1 MARTLNRLLA
11 LALLPAAALAAPPS
25 FEAVRASYVS
35 SEAVLLDRHGAP
47 LAELRVDRSAR
58 RLAWVPLAEVSP
70 ALQEAV
76 VAAEDR
82 RFHAHGG
89 VDWRALASAA
99 WDSLRRG
106 RARGASTITMQL
118 AAMLDAR
125 LRPAGERRTLAQKW
139 RQVRAA
145 RALEAR
151 WTKAEILEAYLNLAG
166 FRGELEGVHAA
177 ARGLFGK
184 HPAGLDADEAR
195 LLAALVRAPNAAPR
209 TVARRACALPAADG
223 AGDCGRIERIAAVAL
238 GGRPGLAS
246 RLDAAPHLAHALLDR
261 PGARVATTL
270 DGGLQRFAR
279 DTLLRHLLAL
289 ADRNVEDGAVLVL
302 DNASGEILAYVAS
315 SGELSDAA
323 QVDGITARRQAGS
336 TLKPFLYALAIEE
349 RWLTAAS
356 ILDDSPLN
364 VATPVGLYV
373 PQNYDR
379 DFKGPVSLRTALG
392 ASLNVPAVRT
402 LLLAGFERFHERLRA
417 LGFAS
422 LTEPAAHYGYALAL
436 GGADVT
442 LLELANAYRALANG
456 GLWSPARAAPGAP
469 APRQRVMS
477 AGAAH
482 IVSDILADPGAR
494 ALTFG
499 LASPLDTPFRAAVK
513 TGTSKDM
520 RDNWAIGFS
529 DRYTVGVWVGNFS
542 GSPMWD
548 VSGMSG
554 AAPVWNEVMG
564 YLHRD
569 RPGRPPQAA
578 PAEVRQVPVRFEP
591 PIEPARAE
599 LFLAGTETATVQLA
613 SDARPRIAYPGHGA
627 ILALDPDIPGALQ
640 RVALHAT
647 PAREGLAWVLDGE
660 RLGPAGAPILWLP
673 RAGRHRLA
681 LLDAA
686 GREVDA
692 VRFEVRGALSARAAT
707 APRRAPA
714 AAAAAAAAAPRRAPP
729 SDTRGAPAGRAPG

>member
-1 MARTLNRLLA
+1 MARLLTRTRLLA
-11 LALLPAAALAAPPS
+11 ALALVPAAALGAPPTP
-25 FEAVRASYVS
+25 EEVRARYTP

-58 RLAWVPLAEVSP
+58 RLGWVALAEVSP

-76 VAAEDR
+76 IAAEDR

-89 VDWRALASAA
+89 VDWRAIAAAA
-99 WDSLRRG
+99 WDNLRRD

-118 AAMLDAR
+118 AALLDDR
-125 LRPAGERRTLAQKW
+125 LRPSRGGRTLAQKW
-139 RQVRAA
+139 RQARAA

-151 WTKAEILEAYLNLAG
+151 WTKAEILEAYLNLTS
-166 FRGELEGVHAA
+166 FRGELQGVHAA

-184 HPAGLDADEAR
+184 HPSGLDADEAR
-195 LLAALVRAPNAAPR
+195 LLAALVRAPNAGPHAA
-209 TVARRACALPAADG
+209 ARRACALAARGNPAADC
-223 AGDCGRIERIAAVAL
+223 ARIEALAAVAL
-238 GGRPGLAS
+238 AARRPLAA
-246 RLDAAPHLAHALLDR
+246 RLDAAPHLARTLLQR

-270 DGGLQRFAR
+270 DGALQRFAR
-279 DTLLRHLLAL
+279 DTLLGHLLEL
-289 ADRNVEDGAVLVL
+289 AQRNVEDGAVLVL
-302 DNASGEILAYVAS
+302 DNASGDVLAYVAS
-315 SGELSDAA
+315 SGGLSEAA
-323 QVDGITARRQAGS
+323 HVDGITARRQAGS

-356 ILDDSPLN
+356 ILDDSPLH

-402 LLLAGFERFHERLRA
+402 LLLAGFERFHERLLA

-442 LLELANAYRALANG
+442 LLELANAYRTLANG
-456 GLWSPARAAPGAP
+456 GEWSPVRFTPGAP
-469 APRQRVMS
+469 EPRRRVVS
-477 AGAAH
+477 AGAARV
-482 IVSDILADPGAR
+482 IGDILADPGAR

-499 LASPLDTPFRAAVK
+499 LASPLDLPFRAAVK

-529 DRYTVGVWVGNFS
+529 DRYTVAVWVGNFP

-548 VSGMSG
+548 VSGVSG
-554 AAPVWNEVMG
+554 AAPVWNAVMRR
-564 YLHRD
+564 LHD
-569 RPGRPPQAA
+569 GMPGRA
-578 PAEVRQVPVRFEP
+578 PGALPAGVVRRPVRFEP
-591 PIEPARAE
+591 AIEPPRTE
-599 LFLAGTETATVQLA
+599 LFLAGTEAGVVRLVTG
-613 SDARPRIAYPGHGA
+613 ARPRIAYPGHGA
-627 ILALDPDIPGALQ
+627 IVALDPDIPAAHQRIAL
-640 RVALHAT
+640 AAT
-647 PAREGLAWVLDGE
+647 ATRDGLAWALDGE
-660 RLGPAGAPILWLP
+660 RLGAATTPGLWQP
-673 RAGRHRLA
+673 RPGWHRLA
-681 LLDAA
+681 LVDEH

-692 VRFEVRGALSARAAT
+692 VRFEVRGAGVG
-707 APRRAPA
+707 
-714 AAAAAAAAAPRRAPP
+714 
-729 SDTRGAPAGRAPG
+729 RGGG